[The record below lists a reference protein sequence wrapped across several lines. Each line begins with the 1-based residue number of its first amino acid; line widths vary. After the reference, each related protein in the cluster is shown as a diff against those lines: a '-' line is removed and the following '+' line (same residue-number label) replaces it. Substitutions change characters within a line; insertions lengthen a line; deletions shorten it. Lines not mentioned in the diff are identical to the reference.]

1 MLSISTMA
9 AAAMLGN
16 VCGTNMAN
24 MNQYNAALYDNSNC
38 TQSVCYQNGGQEL
51 DTILSRMGVSTGGSQ
66 CGLNPGCAA
75 VTAQAIH
82 ARAAAAAPGPATTDF
97 PTEWASKSGHPYIT
111 DIPI

>member
-38 TQSVCYQNGGQEL
+38 TQSVCYQNGGQGL
-51 DTILSRMGVSTGGSQ
+51 DTILSRTASRRPAIS
-66 CGLNPGCAA
+66 AA
-75 VTAQAIH
+75 MAKAKGTVK
-82 ARAAAAAPGPATTDF
+82 
-97 PTEWASKSGHPYIT
+97 PT
-111 DIPI
+111 

>member
-51 DTILSRMGVSTGGSQ
+51 DTILSRMGVSTDGSQ
-66 CGLNPGCAA
+66 CGLNPGCAGGNC
-75 VTAQAIH
+75 TGNTCQ
-82 ARAAAAAPGPATTDF
+82 GSSCSTGSCSTGF
-97 PTEWASKSGHPYIT
+97 SYGMGF
-111 DIPI
+111 

>member
-51 DTILSRMGVSTGGSQ
+51 DTI
-66 CGLNPGCAA
+66 
-75 VTAQAIH
+75 
-82 ARAAAAAPGPATTDF
+82 
-97 PTEWASKSGHPYIT
+97 
-111 DIPI
+111 